1 MDIGH
6 SVALVTGANRGIG
19 EAFVEALLDAGASRV
34 YAAARDADSLTDLVA
49 RDPARIVP
57 LALDITDPAQVQ
69 AAAERAADVTLLIN
83 NAGTAQFVGF
93 LAAPDLDAARLDM
106 ETNYFGTLAM
116 FRAFAS
122 VLRANGGGATVTVA
136 SIVSHVNFPL
146 AASYSASKAA
156 THSLIQGVRS
166 ELKGQGTH
174 VVGVYP
180 GPVDTRMA
188 ETLPVEGVPPRQIA
202 DAALAAVAD
211 GVEDVFPDPM
221 SAEMHANLLQ
231 DAKAVER
238 QAAEFS

>member
-106 ETNYFGTLAM
+106 ETNYFCRPRCRGRRRRRRLSRPHVGRDARKPVARRQGG
-116 FRAFAS
+116 RAPGRRVQLTPSGETKTAG
-122 VLRANGGGATVTVA
+122 RAPGCFVGRGAA
-136 SIVSHVNFPL
+136 
-146 AASYSASKAA
+146 
-156 THSLIQGVRS
+156 
-166 ELKGQGTH
+166 
-174 VVGVYP
+174 
-180 GPVDTRMA
+180 
-188 ETLPVEGVPPRQIA
+188 
-202 DAALAAVAD
+202 
-211 GVEDVFPDPM
+211 
-221 SAEMHANLLQ
+221 
-231 DAKAVER
+231 
-238 QAAEFS
+238 

>member
-93 LAAPDLDAARLDM
+93 LAAPDLDAA
-106 ETNYFGTLAM
+106 
-116 FRAFAS
+116 
-122 VLRANGGGATVTVA
+122 
-136 SIVSHVNFPL
+136 
-146 AASYSASKAA
+146 
-156 THSLIQGVRS
+156 
-166 ELKGQGTH
+166 
-174 VVGVYP
+174 
-180 GPVDTRMA
+180 
-188 ETLPVEGVPPRQIA
+188 
-202 DAALAAVAD
+202 LAAVAD